1 MKSKIQLFHPKDNGD
16 LPASSKIREH
26 FVALIRDSD
35 SWWGLL
41 FIVMILFL
49 FVTRTEMSIPNYKLG
64 DIAHSTIRATHDI
77 QVPDTATTEKKK
89 KEAQDRILPVY
100 DYEPG
105 LMNDSLSR
113 VHEVFT
119 FLRSQEQ
126 QPAAGRSGFEKLAEK
141 VKSQLNVSVDP
152 DFLSVTA
159 RTKYGE
165 ELENHLEN
173 ELRKAMSQYI
183 ISDRNVLFLYASKGL
198 TVRNQD
204 SGKEE
209 ILGAASV
216 KDVYNIHQMIKT
228 NLENDSTLSRMEIKP
243 CAEFLNTFVAPTI
256 HLNTVETSARRASAA
271 RNVEPV
277 YYQIKKGKV
286 ILRDGEEVTP
296 TVLTLLNSL
305 RQSAQ
310 TGLPIRYSLGIVLLL
325 AVYFFALNKYLI
337 AHQHSDIKLRGKALF
352 RLCGI
357 VLLGNMVL
365 VKLGL
370 LIASSLSAAYT
381 SPPFNLVFGYQIAI
395 PFAAGA
401 LLLAVLTD
409 KQISAIYTFGFA
421 ILVGVLTQ
429 GDFFLAFY
437 CLGSGVAAAFS
448 ISHYYQ
454 RIALLK
460 SCFWIWLA
468 NLLTVTTVYLLR
480 QTAFDWNGLLFLTI
494 STFISAILSAAV
506 ASVLSPIL
514 EWLFDITTD
523 IKLLELSNLDLPIL
537 RQLALEAPGTYHHS
551 IVMGTIAEAAAEKVD
566 ANPLFVRVS
575 ALYHDIGKVR
585 KADYYVENQRDI
597 NKHDALNPR
606 MSALVIINHVKEG
619 LEVAR
624 MLRLPSDI
632 AAMIPQ
638 HHGTRLITYFYKKAK
653 DMENPEI
660 EVVKEEDYRY
670 PGPKPQTKEGAI
682 LMLADATEAASRTLT
697 DPTPARLRN
706 MVDTLFRAIF
716 EDAQLDESNLTMK
729 DLNLIADAF
738 VRKLESIFHRRV
750 VYPGYDFNS
759 NETVKD
765 SGESQDVSEKMAN

>member
-1 MKSKIQLFHPKDNGD
+1 MKSKIHLFQPKDAND
-16 LPASSKIREH
+16 LPASGKIRQQIVSLLKDRE
-26 FVALIRDSD
+26 
-35 SWWGLL
+35 SWWGLF
-41 FIVMILFL
+41 FILAILFL
-49 FVTRTEMSIPNYKLG
+49 FITRTEMSIPNYKAG
-64 DIAHSTIRATHDI
+64 DIAHSTIRATEDI
-77 QVPDTATTEKKK
+77 QIPDTVTTDKKK
-89 KEAQDRILPVY
+89 KEAQDKILPVY
-100 DYEPG
+100 DYEPN

-113 VHEVFT
+113 MHEVFT
-119 FLRSQEQ
+119 SLRNQEEQ
-126 QPAAGRSGFEKLAEK
+126 APGGKIGPEKMAEK
-141 VKSQLNVSVDP
+141 VKAELNVSIDP
-152 DFLSVTA
+152 EFLSVTA
-159 RTKYGE
+159 RKKFSPQLE
-165 ELENHLEN
+165 ESLGL

-204 SGKEE
+204 TGKEE
-209 ILGAASV
+209 GLSAASV

-228 NLENDSTLSRMEIKP
+228 NLENTPGLTRMEVKP
-243 CAEFLNTFVAPTI
+243 SSEFLNTFVAPTI
-256 HLNTVETSARRASAA
+256 HLNTAETVARRAAAA

-277 YYQIKKGKV
+277 FYQIKKGKV

-296 TVLTLLNSL
+296 TVMTFLTAL
-305 RQSAQ
+305 RQSSQ
-310 TGLPIRYSLGIVLLL
+310 SGLPIRYSLGIILLL
-325 AVYFFALNKYLI
+325 AVYFFALNRYVTT
-337 AHQHSDIKLRGKALF
+337 HQHSDIKLRGKALF

-357 VLLGNMVL
+357 VLLGNMIL
-365 VKLGL
+365 IKIGL
-370 LIASSLSAAYT
+370 LIASSLSAAYA
-381 SPPFNLVFGYQIAI
+381 SPPFNIAFAYQVAI
-395 PFAAGA
+395 PFAAGT
-401 LLLAVLTD
+401 LLLSGLTD
-409 KQISAIYTFGFA
+409 KEIATVYSFGLA
-421 ILVGVLTQ
+421 ILTGILTQ
-429 GDFFLAFY
+429 GDFFLAIY
-437 CLGSGVAAAFS
+437 CLVSGVVAAFS
-448 ISHYYQ
+448 IRQYYQ

-460 SCFWIWLA
+460 SCFWIWIA
-468 NLLTVTTVYLLR
+468 NLLTVIVIYLIR
-480 QTAFDWNGLLFLTI
+480 QAPFDWNHILFFTLG
-494 STFISAILSAAV
+494 TFLSALLSAAV

-551 IVMGTIAEAAAEKVD
+551 IVMGTIAEAAAEKVN

-619 LEVAR
+619 LEVAK

-632 AAMIPQ
+632 SGMIPQ

-670 PGPKPQTKEGAI
+670 PGPKPQSKEGAI

-716 EDAQLDESNLTMK
+716 EDGQLDESNLTMK
-729 DLNLIADAF
+729 DLNQIADAF

-759 NETVKD
+759 NEQAKT
-765 SGESQDVSEKMAN
+765 SGESQNLSEKMAN

>member
-1 MKSKIQLFHPKDNGD
+1 MKSKIQLFHPKDSGD
-16 LPASSKIREH
+16 LPSHEIRQKLI
-26 FVALIRDSD
+26 ALISDRD

-41 FIVMILFL
+41 FIIAILFL
-49 FVTRTEMSIPNYKLG
+49 FITRSEMSIPNYKAG
-64 DIAHSTIRATHDI
+64 DIAHSTIRASQDLQI
-77 QVPDTATTEKKK
+77 PDTATTEKKR
-89 KEAQDRILPVY
+89 KEAQDKILPVY

-113 VHEVFT
+113 MHEVFT
-119 FLRSQEQ
+119 FLRSEEQ
-126 QPAAGRSGFEKLAEK
+126 QPAAGRIGFEKLAEK

-152 DFLSVTA
+152 EFLSVTA
-159 RTKYGE
+159 KKKYSQD
-165 ELENHLEN
+165 LEDYLGQ

-204 SGKEE
+204 TGKEVS
-209 ILGAASV
+209 LSAASV
-216 KDVYNIHQMIKT
+216 KDVYNIHQMIKS
-228 NLENDSTLSRMEIKP
+228 NLESDPTLSRMEVKP
-243 CAEFLNTFVAPTI
+243 STEFIFTFVAPTI
-256 HLNTVETSARRASAA
+256 HLNTAETVARKAAAA

-277 YYQIKKGKV
+277 FYQIKKGKV

-296 TVLTLLNSL
+296 TVLTLLGSF
-305 RQSAQ
+305 RQSSQ
-310 TGLPIRYSLGIVLLL
+310 QGLPVRYSLGIVLLL
-325 AVYFFALNKYLI
+325 AFYFFALNKYLVM
-337 AHQHSDIKLRGKALF
+337 HQYSNIKLRGKALF
-352 RLCGI
+352 RLCGL
-357 VLLGNMVL
+357 VLLGNMIL

-370 LIASSLSAAYT
+370 LIASSLSAAYV
-381 SPPFNLVFGYQIAI
+381 SPPFNASFAYQIAI

-409 KQISAIYTFGFA
+409 RETATVYTFGFS
-421 ILVGVLTQ
+421 ILTGILTQ
-429 GDFFLAFY
+429 GDFYLAFY
-437 CLGSGVAAAFS
+437 CLASGVAAAFS
-448 ISHYYQ
+448 ITHYYQ

-468 NLLTVTTVYLLR
+468 NLLTAITIYLLK
-480 QTAFDWNGLLFLTI
+480 QTALAWNDFLLLALG
-494 STFISAILSAAV
+494 SFISALLSAAV

-551 IVMGTIAEAAAEKVD
+551 IVMGTIAEAAAEKVN
-566 ANPLFVRVS
+566 ANPLFVRVA

-585 KADYYVENQRDI
+585 KADYYVENQRDE

-619 LEVAR
+619 LEVAK

-632 AAMIPQ
+632 SAMIPQ
-638 HHGTRLITYFYKKAK
+638 HHGTKLITYFYKKAK

-670 PGPKPQTKEGAI
+670 PGPKPQSKEGAI

-706 MVDTLFRAIF
+706 MVDTLFRSVF
-716 EDAQLDESNLTMK
+716 EDGQLDESNLTMK
-729 DLNLIADAF
+729 DLNQIADAF

-750 VYPGYDFNS
+750 VYPGYDFNA
-759 NETVKD
+759 NEKAKD
-765 SGESQDVSEKMAN
+765 SGDSKNISEKMAN

>member
-1 MKSKIQLFHPKDNGD
+1 MKSKIQLFHPNDKND
-16 LPASSKIREH
+16 LSLSDKIGRH
-26 FVALIRDSD
+26 LVALIHDKD

-41 FIVMILFL
+41 FIVAILFL
-49 FVTRTEMSIPNYKLG
+49 FLTRTEMSIPVYKAG
-64 DIAHSTIRATHDI
+64 DIAHTTIRASQDI
-77 QVPDTATTEKKK
+77 QIADTATTEKKK
-89 KEAQDRILPVY
+89 KEAQEKILPVY

-105 LMNDSLSR
+105 LMNDSISR
-113 VHEVFT
+113 MHEVFT
-119 FLRSQEQ
+119 FLRAQEQ
-126 QPAAGRSGFEKLAEK
+126 QPAAGRGGFEKLAGK
-141 VKSQLNVSVDP
+141 VKSQLNVSIDP
-152 DFLSVTA
+152 EFLSVTA
-159 RTKYGE
+159 PKKYSQN
-165 ELENHLEN
+165 LEDYLEQ

-198 TVRNQD
+198 IVRNQD
-204 SGKEE
+204 TKKEE
-209 ILGAASV
+209 PLNAASV
-216 KDVYNIHQMIKT
+216 KDVYNIHQKIKS
-228 NLENDSTLSRMEIKP
+228 NLENDPSLSRMEVKP

-256 HLNTVETSARRASAA
+256 HLNTVETAARRAAAA

-277 YYQIKKGKV
+277 FYQIKKGKV

-296 TVLTLLNSL
+296 TVLTLLNLL
-305 RQSAQ
+305 RQSEH
-310 TGLPIRYSLGIVLLL
+310 TGLPIRYLLGIVLLL
-325 AVYFFALNKYLI
+325 AFYFFALNKYLI
-337 AHQHSDIKLRGKALF
+337 THQHSDIKLQGKALF

-357 VLLGNMVL
+357 VLLGNMIL

-370 LIASSLSAAYT
+370 LIAASLSAAYT
-381 SPPFNLVFGYQIAI
+381 LPSSNLVFAYQVAI

-401 LLLAVLTD
+401 LLLTVLTD
-409 KQISAIYTFGFA
+409 KEISTVYTFGFA
-421 ILVGVLTQ
+421 ILTGILTQ

-437 CLGSGVAAAFS
+437 CLASGIAASFS
-448 ISHYYQ
+448 IKHYYQ

-468 NLLTVTTVYLLR
+468 SLLTVITVYLLK
-480 QTAFDWNGLLFLTI
+480 QTAFDWNVLLFLGVG
-494 STFISAILSAAV
+494 TFISALLSAAV

-566 ANPLFVRVS
+566 ANPLFVRVA

-619 LEVAR
+619 LEVAK

-638 HHGTRLITYFYKKAK
+638 HHGTKLITYFYKKAK

-660 EVVKEEDYRY
+660 EMVKEEDYRY

-706 MVDTLFRAIF
+706 MVDTLFRSIF
-716 EDAQLDESNLTMK
+716 EDGQLDESNLTMK
-729 DLNLIADAF
+729 DLNLIADGF

-759 NETVKD
+759 NEKAKD
-765 SGESQDVSEKMAN
+765 SGNTQDVSEKMAN